1 MVYKTL
7 NDVPKWAYD
16 DIKALID
23 CDAIEGDGMGNINL
37 NETLMRALIIMKRY
51 VDTKG

>member
-7 NDVPKWAYD
+7 NDVPNWAYK

-23 CDAIEGDGMGNINL
+23 CDAIEGDGMGNIDL
-37 NETLMRALIIMKRY
+37 NDTLMRAIIIMKRY
-51 VDTKG
+51 VDMKG